1 MGINSDKLLKNE
13 SPKLIF
19 HFFPRSIIESFFL
32 QIGKNEVI
40 KGYGSC
46 LFSRKYSGVYW

>member
-19 HFFPRSIIESFFL
+19 HFFSLSIMESFYANR
-32 QIGKNEVI
+32 KNEVI

-46 LFSRKYSGVYW
+46 LFSRKYSGGYW